1 MTIKAQDVKELRDK
15 TGLGM
20 MECKKALEEA
30 NGNLEEAIKN
40 LRKSSAL
47 KAEKKASRTAV
58 EGIIISKI
66 SDNEITFVEVNCETD
81 FVAKDE
87 NFINFCEEA
96 LKVAVDTSSEEN
108 LLDEV
113 SERMEKQRMSLVQ
126 KIGENII
133 IRKVKKITGEVL
145 ESYIHSNKKI
155 AAGVSLDQGSPEIA
169 KEVAM
174 HIAASNPIV
183 LSPEDLD
190 ESYINSEREIFRS
203 QVEKEDK
210 PEEIKEK
217 MIQGKLN
224 KQLADVSLLKQPF
237 VKDPSKSVEAFLSES
252 NTKVSS
258 FIRIEVGEGIEVEKK
273 DFAEEVQ
280 SQLEG

>member
-1 MTIKAQDVKELRDK
+1 MTIKAQDVKELREK

-58 EGIIISKI
+58 EGIITSKI
-66 SDNEITFVEVNCETD
+66 SDKEITFVEVNCETD

-87 NFINFCEEA
+87 NFINFCEET
-96 LKVAVDTSSEEN
+96 LKVAVEASSEEN

-113 SERMEKQRMSLVQ
+113 SESMEKQRMSLVQ
-126 KIGENII
+126 KIGENVI

-145 ESYIHSNKKI
+145 DSYIHSNKKI

-169 KEVAM
+169 KEIAM

-252 NTKVSS
+252 NTKISS

>member
-1 MTIKAQDVKELRDK
+1 MTIKAQDVKELREK

-58 EGIIISKI
+58 EGIITSKI
-66 SDNEITFVEVNCETD
+66 SDKEITFVEVNCETD

-87 NFINFCEEA
+87 NFINFCEET
-96 LKVAVDTSSEEN
+96 LKVAVEASSEEN

-113 SERMEKQRMSLVQ
+113 SESMEKQRMSLVQ

-145 ESYIHSNKKI
+145 DSYIHSNKKI

-169 KEVAM
+169 KEIAM

-252 NTKVSS
+252 NTKISS
-258 FIRIEVGEGIEVEKK
+258 FIRIEVGEGIEVKKK

>member
-1 MTIKAQDVKELRDK
+1 MTIKAQDVKELREK

-58 EGIIISKI
+58 EGIITSKI
-66 SDNEITFVEVNCETD
+66 SDKEITFVEVNCETD

-96 LKVAVDTSSEEN
+96 LKVAVDIPSEEK
-108 LLDEV
+108 LLEKV
-113 SERMEKQRMSLVQ
+113 AESMEKKRMSLVQ

-133 IRKVKKITGEVL
+133 IRKVKKISGEVL

-155 AAGVSLDQGSPEIA
+155 AAGVSLDKGSPEIA

-190 ESYINSEREIFRS
+190 ESYVKSEREIFRS

-237 VKDPSKSVEAFLSES
+237 VKDPSKSVEAFLSET
-252 NTKVSS
+252 NTKISS

-280 SQLEG
+280 SQLKS

>member
-1 MTIKAQDVKELRDK
+1 MTIKAQDVKELREK

-20 MECKKALEEA
+20 MECKKALEQA

-58 EGIIISKI
+58 EGIITSKI
-66 SDNEITFVEVNCETD
+66 SDKEITFVEVNCETD

-96 LKVAVDTSSEEN
+96 LKVALDTPSNEN
-108 LLDEV
+108 LLDKV
-113 SERMEKQRMSLVQ
+113 STSMEKKRMSLVQ

-133 IRKVKKITGEVL
+133 IRKVIKIAGEVL

-252 NTKVSS
+252 NTKISS
-258 FIRIEVGEGIEVEKK
+258 FVRIEVGEGIEVEKK
-273 DFAEEVQ
+273 DFAEEVK

>member
-1 MTIKAQDVKELRDK
+1 MTIKAQDVKELREK

-96 LKVAVDTSSEEN
+96 LKVAIDTSSDEN
-108 LLDEV
+108 LLDKV
-113 SERMEKQRMSLVQ
+113 SESMEKQRMSLVQ

-133 IRKVKKITGEVL
+133 IRKVKKISGEVL

-252 NTKVSS
+252 NTKISS

>member
-1 MTIKAQDVKELRDK
+1 MTIKAQDVKELREK

-58 EGIIISKI
+58 EGVITSKI
-66 SDNEITFVEVNCETD
+66 SDKEITFVEVNCETD

-87 NFINFCEEA
+87 NFINFCEET
-96 LKVAVDTSSEEN
+96 LKVAVEASSGEN

-113 SERMEKQRMSLVQ
+113 SESMEKQRMSLVQ

-252 NTKVSS
+252 NTKISS

>member
-1 MTIKAQDVKELRDK
+1 MSIKAQDVKELREK

-58 EGIIISKI
+58 EGIITSKI

-87 NFINFCEEA
+87 NFINFCEES
-96 LKVAVDTSSEEN
+96 LKVAVDTSSGEN
-108 LLDEV
+108 LLDKV
-113 SERMEKQRMSLVQ
+113 SGNMEKQRMSLVQ

-133 IRKVKKITGEVL
+133 IRKVKKITGEIL

-155 AAGVSLDQGSPEIA
+155 AAGVSLEQGSPEIA

-237 VKDPSKSVEAFLSES
+237 VKDPSKSVEEFLSES
-252 NTKVSS
+252 NTKISS

>member
-1 MTIKAQDVKELRDK
+1 MTIKAQDVKELREK

-47 KAEKKASRTAV
+47 KAEKKASRAAV
-58 EGIIISKI
+58 EGIITSKI
-66 SDNEITFVEVNCETD
+66 SDKEITFVEVNCETD

-87 NFINFCEEA
+87 NFINFCEET
-96 LKVAVDTSSEEN
+96 LKVAVEASSEEN

-113 SERMEKQRMSLVQ
+113 SESMEKQRMSLVQ

-169 KEVAM
+169 KEIAM

-252 NTKVSS
+252 NTKISS

>member
-1 MTIKAQDVKELRDK
+1 MTIKAQDVKELREK

-47 KAEKKASRTAV
+47 KDEKKASRTAV
-58 EGIIISKI
+58 EGIITSKI
-66 SDNEITFVEVNCETD
+66 SDKEITFVEVNCETD

-96 LKVAVDTSSEEN
+96 LKVAVDRPSEEN
-108 LLDEV
+108 LLEEV
-113 SERMEKQRMSLVQ
+113 SQSMEKQRMSLVQ

-133 IRKVKKITGEVL
+133 IRKVKKISGEVL

-155 AAGVSLDQGSPEIA
+155 AAGVSLDKGSPEIA

-190 ESYINSEREIFRS
+190 ESYVNSEREIFRS

-252 NTKVSS
+252 NTKISS

>member
-1 MTIKAQDVKELRDK
+1 MTIKAQDVKELREK

-58 EGIIISKI
+58 EGIITYKI

-96 LKVAVDTSSEEN
+96 LKVAVDNSSVEN

-113 SERMEKQRMSLVQ
+113 SESMEKQRMSLVQ

-145 ESYIHSNKKI
+145 DSYIHSNKKI

-169 KEVAM
+169 KEIAM

-210 PEEIKEK
+210 PQEIKEK

-252 NTKVSS
+252 NTKISS

>member
-1 MTIKAQDVKELRDK
+1 MTIKAQDVKELREK

-58 EGIIISKI
+58 EGIITSKI
-66 SDNEITFVEVNCETD
+66 SDKEITFVEVNCETD

-96 LKVAVDTSSEEN
+96 LKVAVDTPSEEN

-113 SERMEKQRMSLVQ
+113 SESMEKQRMSLVQ

-133 IRKVKKITGEVL
+133 IRKVKKISGEVL

-252 NTKVSS
+252 NTKISS

>member
-58 EGIIISKI
+58 EGIITSKI
-66 SDNEITFVEVNCETD
+66 SDKEITFVEVNCETD

-113 SERMEKQRMSLVQ
+113 SESMEKQRMSLVQ

-203 QVEKEDK
+203 QVEKENK

-252 NTKVSS
+252 NTKISS

>member
-108 LLDEV
+108 LLDEI
-113 SERMEKQRMSLVQ
+113 SERMEKQRMALVQ

-203 QVEKEDK
+203 QVEKENK

-252 NTKVSS
+252 NTKISS
-258 FIRIEVGEGIEVEKK
+258 FVRIEVGEGIEVEKK

-280 SQLEG
+280 SQLKG

>member
-1 MTIKAQDVKELRDK
+1 MTIKAQDVKELREK

-47 KAEKKASRTAV
+47 KAEKKASRTAI
-58 EGIIISKI
+58 EGIITSKI
-66 SDNEITFVEVNCETD
+66 SDKEITFVEVNCETD

-96 LKVAVDTSSEEN
+96 LKVAVEASSEEN

-113 SERMEKQRMSLVQ
+113 SESMEKQRMSLVQ

-145 ESYIHSNKKI
+145 DSYIHSNKKI

-169 KEVAM
+169 KEIAM

-237 VKDPSKSVEAFLSES
+237 VKDPSKTVEAFLSES
-252 NTKVSS
+252 NTKISS

>member
-1 MTIKAQDVKELRDK
+1 MTIKAQDVKELREK

-113 SERMEKQRMSLVQ
+113 SESMEKQRMSLVQ

-203 QVEKEDK
+203 QVEKENK

-252 NTKVSS
+252 NTKISS

>member
-1 MTIKAQDVKELRDK
+1 MTIKAQDVKELREK

-30 NGNLEEAIKN
+30 KGNLEEAIKN

-58 EGIIISKI
+58 EGIITSKI
-66 SDNEITFVEVNCETD
+66 SDKEITFVEVNCETD

-87 NFINFCEEA
+87 NFINFCEQA
-96 LKVAVDTSSEEN
+96 LKIAVETSSKEN
-108 LLDEV
+108 LLDRV
-113 SERMEKQRMSLVQ
+113 SESMEKQRMSLVQ

-155 AAGVSLDQGSPEIA
+155 AAGVSLEQGSPEIA

-174 HIAASNPIV
+174 HVAASSPIV

-190 ESYINSEREIFRS
+190 DSYINSEREIFRS

-252 NTKVSS
+252 NTKISS

>member
-1 MTIKAQDVKELRDK
+1 MTIKAQDVKELREK
-15 TGLGM
+15 TALGM

-58 EGIIISKI
+58 EGLITSKI
-66 SDNEITFVEVNCETD
+66 SGKEITFVEVNCETD

-96 LKVAVDTSSEEN
+96 LKVAIDTSSDEN
-108 LLDEV
+108 LLDKV

-133 IRKVKKITGEVL
+133 IRKIKKITGEVL

-155 AAGVSLDQGSPEIA
+155 AAGVSLDKGSPEIA

>member
-1 MTIKAQDVKELRDK
+1 MTIKAQDVKELREK

-58 EGIIISKI
+58 EGIITSKI
-66 SDNEITFVEVNCETD
+66 SDKEITFVEVNCETD

-96 LKVAVDTSSEEN
+96 LKVAVDTPSEEN

-113 SERMEKQRMSLVQ
+113 SESMEKQRMSLVQ

-190 ESYINSEREIFRS
+190 ESYVNSEREIFRS
-203 QVEKEDK
+203 QVEKENK

-252 NTKVSS
+252 NTKISS

>member
-1 MTIKAQDVKELRDK
+1 MTIKAQDVKELREK

-47 KAEKKASRTAV
+47 KAEKKASRTAI
-58 EGIIISKI
+58 EGIITSKI
-66 SDNEITFVEVNCETD
+66 SNKEITFVEVNCETD

-96 LKVAVDTSSEEN
+96 LKVAIETSSKED
-108 LLDEV
+108 LLDRV
-113 SERMEKQRMSLVQ
+113 SESMEKQRMSLVQ

-155 AAGVSLDQGSPEIA
+155 AAGVSLEQGSPEIA

-252 NTKVSS
+252 NTKISS

>member
-1 MTIKAQDVKELRDK
+1 MTIKAQDVKELREK

-30 NGNLEEAIKN
+30 NGNLEDAIKN

-58 EGIIISKI
+58 EGIITSKT
-66 SDNEITFVEVNCETD
+66 SDSEITFVEVNCETD

-96 LKVAVDTSSEEN
+96 LKVAVETSSEEN

-113 SERMEKQRMSLVQ
+113 SENMEKQRMSLVQ

-174 HIAASNPIV
+174 HIAATNPIV

-190 ESYINSEREIFRS
+190 ESYINSEKEIFKS

-210 PEEIKEK
+210 PDEIKEK
-217 MIQGKLN
+217 MIQGRLN
-224 KQLADVSLLKQPF
+224 KQLADVSLLKQAF
-237 VKDPSKSVEAFLSES
+237 VKDPSKTVEAFLLES
-252 NTKVSS
+252 NAKISS

-280 SQLEG
+280 SQLEV

>member
-1 MTIKAQDVKELRDK
+1 MTIKAQDVKELREK

-58 EGIIISKI
+58 EGIITSKI
-66 SDNEITFVEVNCETD
+66 SDKEITFVEVNCETD

-87 NFINFCEEA
+87 NFINFCEET
-96 LKVAVDTSSEEN
+96 LKVAVEASSEEN

-113 SERMEKQRMSLVQ
+113 SESMEKQRMSLVQ

-133 IRKVKKITGEVL
+133 IRKVKKISGEVL

-155 AAGVSLDQGSPEIA
+155 AAGVSLEQGSPEIA

-252 NTKVSS
+252 NTKISS

-280 SQLEG
+280 SQLKG

>member
-1 MTIKAQDVKELRDK
+1 MAIKAQDVKELREK

-20 MECKKALEEA
+20 MECKKALVQA
-30 NGNLEEAIKN
+30 NGNLEDAIKN

-58 EGIIISKI
+58 EGIILSKM
-66 SDNEITFVEVNCETD
+66 SNKEIIFVEVNCETD

-87 NFINFCEEA
+87 NFINFCEET
-96 LKVAVDTSSEEN
+96 LKVAVENSSDEN
-108 LLDEV
+108 ILKKV
-113 SERMEKQRMSLVQ
+113 SEGMEKQRMSLVQ

-155 AAGVSLDQGSPEIA
+155 AAGVSFEQGSAETA

-174 HIAASNPIV
+174 HIAASNPKV

-190 ESYINSEREIFRS
+190 ESYISSEREIFSS

-252 NTKVSS
+252 NAKISS

-280 SQLEG
+280 SQLEN

>member
-1 MTIKAQDVKELRDK
+1 MTIKAQDVKELREK

-30 NGNLEEAIKN
+30 NGNLEEAIKK

-58 EGIIISKI
+58 EGIITSKI
-66 SDNEITFVEVNCETD
+66 SDKEITFVEVNCETD

-87 NFINFCEEA
+87 NFINFCEET
-96 LKVAVDTSSEEN
+96 LKVAVEASSEEN

-113 SERMEKQRMSLVQ
+113 SKSMEKQRMSLVQ

-145 ESYIHSNKKI
+145 DSYIHSNKKI

-169 KEVAM
+169 KEIAM

-252 NTKVSS
+252 NTKISS

>member
-1 MTIKAQDVKELRDK
+1 MTIKAQDVKELREK

-30 NGNLEEAIKN
+30 SGNLEEAIKN

-58 EGIIISKI
+58 EGLITSKI
-66 SDNEITFVEVNCETD
+66 TDNEITFVEVNCETD

-96 LKVAVDTSSEEN
+96 LKVAVDISSTKN

-155 AAGVSLDQGSPEIA
+155 AAGVSLDQGSSETA

-203 QVEKEDK
+203 QVEKENK
-210 PEEIKEK
+210 PAEIKEK

-252 NTKVSS
+252 NTKISS

-280 SQLEG
+280 SQIEG

>member
-1 MTIKAQDVKELRDK
+1 MTIKAQDVKELREK

-58 EGIIISKI
+58 EGIITSKI
-66 SDNEITFVEVNCETD
+66 SDKEITFVEVNCETD

-96 LKVAVDTSSEEN
+96 LKIAVDTPSEEN

-113 SERMEKQRMSLVQ
+113 SESMEKQRMSLVQ

-133 IRKVKKITGEVL
+133 IRKVKKISGEVL

-169 KEVAM
+169 KEIAM

-252 NTKVSS
+252 NTKISS

-280 SQLEG
+280 SQLES

>member
-1 MTIKAQDVKELRDK
+1 MTIKAQDVKELREK

-20 MECKKALEEA
+20 MECKKALEQA

-58 EGIIISKI
+58 EGIITSKT
-66 SDNEITFVEVNCETD
+66 SNKEITFLEVNCETD

-87 NFINFCEEA
+87 NFINFCEET
-96 LKVAVDTSSEEN
+96 LKVAVDTSSKEN

-113 SERMEKQRMSLVQ
+113 SQAMEKQRMSLVQ

-155 AAGVSLDQGSPEIA
+155 AAGVSLEQGNPEIA

-174 HIAASNPIV
+174 HIAATNPIV

-190 ESYINSEREIFRS
+190 ESYINSEREIFKS

-237 VKDPSKSVEAFLSES
+237 VKDPSKSVEAFLSDS
-252 NTKVSS
+252 NAKISS
-258 FIRIEVGEGIEVEKK
+258 FVRIEVGEGIKVEKK

>member
-1 MTIKAQDVKELRDK
+1 MTIKAQDVKELREK

-58 EGIIISKI
+58 EGIITSKI
-66 SDNEITFVEVNCETD
+66 SDKEITFVEVNCETD

-96 LKVAVDTSSEEN
+96 LKVAVDRPSEEN
-108 LLDEV
+108 LLEEV
-113 SERMEKQRMSLVQ
+113 SESMEKKRMSLVQ

-133 IRKVKKITGEVL
+133 IRKVKKISGEVL

-155 AAGVSLDQGSPEIA
+155 AAGVSLDKGSPEIA

-190 ESYINSEREIFRS
+190 ESYVNSEREIFRS

-252 NTKVSS
+252 NTKISS

>member
-1 MTIKAQDVKELRDK
+1 
-15 TGLGM
+15 M
-20 MECKKALEEA
+20 MECKKALEQA
-30 NGNLEEAIKN
+30 NGNYEDAIKN

-47 KAEKKASRTAV
+47 KAEKKSSRTAV
-58 EGIIISKI
+58 EGIILSKK
-66 SDNEITFVEVNCETD
+66 SNKEIIFVEVNCETD

-87 NFINFCEEA
+87 NFINFCEET
-96 LKVAVDTSSEEN
+96 LKFAVENSSEEN
-108 LLDEV
+108 LLNKV
-113 SERMEKQRMSLVQ
+113 SEGMEKQRMSLVQ
-126 KIGENII
+126 KIGENIV
-133 IRKVKKITGEVL
+133 IRKVKKVTGEVL

-155 AAGVSLDQGSPEIA
+155 AAGVSLEQGRAEAA

-174 HIAASNPIV
+174 HIAASNPKV

-190 ESYINSEREIFRS
+190 ESYINSEREIFSS

-210 PEEIKEK
+210 PQEIKEK
-217 MIQGKLN
+217 MILGKLN

-252 NTKVSS
+252 NAKISS
-258 FIRIEVGEGIEVEKK
+258 FIRIEVGEGIEVKKK

-280 SQLEG
+280 SQLEN

>member
-1 MTIKAQDVKELRDK
+1 MTIKAQDVKELREK

-20 MECKKALEEA
+20 MECKKALEVA

-58 EGIIISKI
+58 EGIITSKI
-66 SDNEITFVEVNCETD
+66 SDKEITFVEVNCETD

-87 NFINFCEEA
+87 NFINFCQEA
-96 LKVAVDTSSEEN
+96 LQVAVDAPSEEN

-113 SERMEKQRMSLVQ
+113 SESMEKQRMSLVQ

-133 IRKVKKITGEVL
+133 IRKVKKISGEVL

-155 AAGVSLDQGSPEIA
+155 AAGVSLDQGSSEIA

-190 ESYINSEREIFRS
+190 ESYVNSEREIFRS

-252 NTKVSS
+252 NTKISS

>member
-1 MTIKAQDVKELRDK
+1 MTIKAQDVKELREK

-20 MECKKALEEA
+20 MECKKALEQA

-58 EGIIISKI
+58 EGMITSKT
-66 SDNEITFVEVNCETD
+66 SDKEITFVEVNCETD

-87 NFINFCEEA
+87 NFINFCEET
-96 LKVAVDTSSEEN
+96 LKVAVDTSSKEN

-113 SERMEKQRMSLVQ
+113 SETMEKQRMSLVQ

-133 IRKVKKITGEVL
+133 VRKVKKITGEVL

-155 AAGVSLDQGSPEIA
+155 AAGVSLEQGSPEIA

-174 HIAASNPIV
+174 HIAATNPKV

-190 ESYINSEREIFRS
+190 ESYINSEREIFKS

-252 NTKVSS
+252 NTKISS

>member
-1 MTIKAQDVKELRDK
+1 MTIKAQDVKELREK

-66 SDNEITFVEVNCETD
+66 SDKEITFVEVNCETD

-96 LKVAVDTSSEEN
+96 LKVAVDTSSEEH

-113 SERMEKQRMSLVQ
+113 SESMEKQRMSLVQ
-126 KIGENII
+126 KIGENVI

-217 MIQGKLN
+217 MIEGKLN

-252 NTKVSS
+252 NTKISS

>member
-1 MTIKAQDVKELRDK
+1 MTIKAQDVKELREK

-58 EGIIISKI
+58 EGIIISKM
-66 SDNEITFVEVNCETD
+66 SDKKITFVEVNCETD

-96 LKVAVDTSSEEN
+96 LKVAVDISSEEN

-113 SERMEKQRMSLVQ
+113 SESMEKQRMALVQ

-203 QVEKEDK
+203 QVEKENK

-252 NTKVSS
+252 NTKISS
-258 FIRIEVGEGIEVEKK
+258 FIRIEVGEGIEVDKK

>member
-1 MTIKAQDVKELRDK
+1 MTIKAQDVKELREK

-20 MECKKALEEA
+20 MECKKALEES

-47 KAEKKASRTAV
+47 KAEKKSSRTAV
-58 EGIIISKI
+58 EGIITSKI
-66 SDNEITFVEVNCETD
+66 SDKEITFVEVNCETD

-87 NFINFCEEA
+87 NFINFCQEA
-96 LKVAVDTSSEEN
+96 LQVAVDIPSDEN

-113 SERMEKQRMSLVQ
+113 SESMEKQRMSLVQ

-190 ESYINSEREIFRS
+190 ESYIKSEREIFRS
-203 QVEKEDK
+203 QVEKENK

-252 NTKVSS
+252 NTKISS